1 MREGPLSE
9 TASCT
14 QPPPSDSSSTGD
26 AAFPGFLTRKVGYV
40 QPPAGWNPILFR
52 RLRMDLFAKSVFFHG
67 TGGCWRSLTM
77 LLKDGALATTLYRT
91 VAALGRMHLGPIAA
105 VLYKLNSMLTGAV
118 IGRNAKL
125 GEGLVILHTH
135 GIVINSSI
143 RAGKNLV
150 LGHNV
155 TIGTEKGRAPVLC
168 DNVYIGTGAVIIGG
182 IRVGNRA
189 RIGANAVV
197 NKDVP
202 DGATVAGVPARVIR
216 MRTLEDTQ
224 PSSISDANNSEDN

>member
-1 MREGPLSE
+1 LSE

-14 QPPPSDSSSTGD
+14 QPTISDSD
-26 AAFPGFLTRKVGYV
+26 PAENVAFPGFLTRQVGYV
-40 QPPAGWNPILFR
+40 QPPDGWNPILFR
-52 RLRMDLFAKSVFFHG
+52 RLRMDLFARSVFFHG
-67 TGGCWRSLTM
+67 RGGRWRSLTM
-77 LLKDGALATTLYRT
+77 LLKDGALTTTLYRM
-91 VAALGRMHLGPIAA
+91 VAALGRMHLGPVAA
-105 VLYKLNSMLTGAV
+105 VIYKLNSMLTGAV

-135 GIVINSSI
+135 GIVINSAVS
-143 RAGKNLV
+143 AGKNMI

-155 TIGTEKGRAPVLC
+155 TIGTEKGRAPVLG
-168 DNVYIGTGAVIIGG
+168 DNVYIGTGSVIIGG

-216 MRTLEDTQ
+216 IRALEDAQ
-224 PSSISDANNSEDN
+224 PEETISRAH

>member
-1 MREGPLSE
+1 MSE
-9 TASCT
+9 TASCA
-14 QPPPSDSSSTGD
+14 QPTASDSASTGD
-26 AAFPGFLTRKVGYV
+26 AAFPGFLTRQVGYV

-52 RLRMDLFAKSVFFHG
+52 RFRADLFAKSIFFHG
-67 TGGCWRSLTM
+67 KGGRWRSLTM
-77 LLKDGALATTLYRT
+77 LLKDGALTTTLCRI
-91 VAALGRMHLGPIAA
+91 VAALGRMHLGPVAA
-105 VLYKLNSMLTGAV
+105 ALYKLNSMLTGAV

-135 GIVINSSI
+135 GIVINSAV
-143 RAGKNLV
+143 RAGRNLI

-155 TIGTEKGRAPVLC
+155 TIGTEKGCAPILG
-168 DNVYIGTGAVIIGG
+168 DNVYVGTGAVIIGG

-216 MRTLEDTQ
+216 VRTLEDSPQSTA
-224 PSSISDANNSEDN
+224 SEANNSKDN

>member
-1 MREGPLSE
+1 LSE
-9 TASCT
+9 TTAYTASGASA
-14 QPPPSDSSSTGD
+14 PDSADD
-26 AAFPGFLTRKVGYV
+26 AAFPGFLTRQVDYV
-40 QPPAGWNPILFR
+40 PAPAGWNPILFR
-52 RLRMDLFAKSVFFHG
+52 RLRTDLFAKSVFFHG
-67 TGGCWRSLTM
+67 KGGRWRSLTM
-77 LLKDGALATTLYRT
+77 LLKDGALTTLLYRL
-91 VAALGRMHLGPIAA
+91 VSALGRMHLGFIGAIF
-105 VLYKLNSMLTGAV
+105 YKLNSMLTGAV
-118 IGRNAKL
+118 IGRGAQL

-135 GIVINSSI
+135 GIVINSTV
-143 RAGKNLV
+143 RAGRNMI

-155 TIGTEKGRAPVLC
+155 TIGTEKGRAPVLG

-216 MRTLEDTQ
+216 MRSLEEDQ
-224 PSSISDANNSEDN
+224 EASSSDAKSSNDA